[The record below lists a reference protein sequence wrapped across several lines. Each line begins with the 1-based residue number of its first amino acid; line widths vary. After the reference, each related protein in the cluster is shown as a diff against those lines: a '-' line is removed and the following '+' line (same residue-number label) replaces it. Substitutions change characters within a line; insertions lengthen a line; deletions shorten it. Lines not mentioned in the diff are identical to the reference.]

1 MIYNCL
7 GNCLLHTARAFDWL
21 RSRDDR
27 SGHFDHFTLQNR
39 TWVFDANIDLP
50 LETEPRDSLVR
61 TRMQLVIIRSL
72 INDVRIIIGDIS
84 DIGCLVDDR
93 HISFQGQYHALDS
106 RCA

>member
-7 GNCLLHTARAFDWL
+7 RNCLLHTARAFDWL

-27 SGHFDHFTLQNR
+27 SGHFDYFTLQNR

-50 LETEPRDSLVR
+50 LETQPRDWLAR

-72 INDVRIIIGDIS
+72 INDDGIVIS
-84 DIGCLVDDR
+84 DVRDVGRLIHDG
-93 HISFQGQYHALDS
+93 HILLG
-106 RCA
+106 